1 VSRDGTSIAVK
12 VSALT
17 VDPFSSLPVVIM
29 TDERGR
35 SVIPVAIGLGEAPA
49 IAAELDRIEL
59 ERPMSHQLLAAL
71 LAKAGAEVE
80 AVEICDLVDN
90 TFHAAVHLA
99 LANGER
105 VAQEARPSDAIALAL
120 RTGAEIRVATEVMD
134 KLARVSTGD
143 EWGEIAA
150 AAPAR
155 SDESPE
161 VLEGLA
167 DEAFGKWKV

>member
-1 VSRDGTSIAVK
+1 MK

-17 VDPFSSLPVVIM
+17 VDPFTSLPVVIM
-29 TDERGR
+29 TDDLGR

-80 AVEICDLVDN
+80 AVEICDLVEN
-90 TFHAAVHLA
+90 TFHASVHLA

-105 VAQEARPSDAIALAL
+105 VAQDARPSDAIALAL
-120 RTGAEIRVATEVMD
+120 RTGAEIRVATAVMD
-134 KLARVSTGD
+134 KLAHVRMRD
-143 EWGEIAA
+143 EWNDIVP
-150 AAPAR
+150 AAPATFQ
-155 SDESPE
+155 SDEGSE
-161 VLEGLA
+161 VLERLA
-167 DEAFGKWKV
+167 DEAFGKWKL